1 METVCGGKSGS
12 VVVVMGTSV
21 LEVSDSSYGEELLWD
36 CSLVTYLCLALHLP
50 VGASCRNIRGV
61 DRQAEVDIQQSFEQN
76 CYGAEESQGLSVR
89 AFKYCIFLIKH
100 FLDVTMLSDD
110 F

>member
-21 LEVSDSSYGEELLWD
+21 LEGSDSSCVERLLWD
-36 CSLVTYLCLALHLP
+36 CFLVIYLCLVLHLA

-61 DRQAEVDIQQSFEQN
+61 DRQAEVDTQQSFEQN
-76 CYGAEESQGLSVR
+76 GYGAEES
-89 AFKYCIFLIKH
+89 
-100 FLDVTMLSDD
+100 
-110 F
+110 